1 MVVRIAETKE
11 VTACGVGCGGGGN
24 GAMSYVGGGHG
35 SYVQETTFKYVGYGG
50 DFDVVRPRRD
60 FTCII
65 TSCCLLSLLLL
76 LPLLLWLL
84 SSLSTS
90 SLPFDCDDGFVNW
103 QNLWSAEQQ
112 DYCCMTTGRGCTT
125 IPSTAF
131 PETQPPTSPPTP
143 PPTPPI
149 TRPPQPP
156 GPVDPNCAVGAI
168 PTWGAWKRDWC
179 CQHHHVG
186 CPPTA
191 PPVTMPPPLPPLP
204 PMTPPPRP
212 ADPYNC
218 ADGFANWVAGWSV
231 GKKAW
236 CCRVHG
242 KGCPGAA
249 GGCET
254 SAPYDCN
261 AGFANWVVV
270 GQSGKRHGAASM
282 VVRAAQPQQQVALR
296 WIASSRSVGDM
307 NQLFQALMQ
316 GIIFRRRCWTVQSG
330 RVSRVE

>member
-1 MVVRIAETKE
+1 MGRWRRRFRPL
-11 VTACGVGCGGGGN
+11 
-24 GAMSYVGGGHG
+24 SYVGGGQG
-35 SYVQETTFKYVGYGG
+35 SYIQETTYKYVGCGG

-65 TSCCLLSLLLL
+65 TGCCLLSLLLL
-76 LPLLLWLL
+76 IPLLLWLL
-84 SSLSTS
+84 STLGTT
-90 SLPFDCDDGFVNW
+90 SLPFDCDEGFVNW
-103 QNLWSAEQQ
+103 QSLWSAEQQ

-131 PETQPPTSPPTP
+131 PETQPPTP

-149 TRPPQPP
+149 TQPVTSPP
-156 GPVDPNCAVGAI
+156 GPVDPNCAVDPI
-168 PTWGAWKRDWC
+168 PQWTAYKKNWC

-191 PPVTMPPPLPPLP
+191 PPVTAPPPPPVVVP
-204 PMTPPPRP
+204 PPVFVQPTAPPRP

-236 CCRVHG
+236 CCKIHG

-249 GGCET
+249 GGCAT
-254 SAPYDCN
+254 SAPYDCD
-261 AGFANWVVV
+261 AGFANWAV
-270 GQSGKRHGAASM
+270 GWSVAKKAWCCQHGGKGCPPATGGCA
-282 VVRAAQPQQQVALR
+282 
-296 WIASSRSVGDM
+296 
-307 NQLFQALMQ
+307 
-316 GIIFRRRCWTVQSG
+316 
-330 RVSRVE
+330 